1 MPGISGARRG
11 KGFVGASN
19 HFDQAGRGVY
29 RFHNDLPLSARA
41 FAGSLRKSAVSMFRK
56 KMRKLLA
63 FLVLLSV
70 PAVAADWVEISSDAQ
85 SGFYFDRGSLK
96 RDGDIVEVLLLWNFP
111 EEQITRRPVKVY
123 RSATRLTR
131 YDCNKGGRANIEST
145 LYRDA
150 MANGEITEV
159 YRTPDADIKYEWVNP
174 QAPGGESMRS
184 ACGVAPGY

>member
-1 MPGISGARRG
+1 MSIA
-11 KGFVGASN
+11 KIF
-19 HFDQAGRGVY
+19 
-29 RFHNDLPLSARA
+29 A
-41 FAGSLRKSAVSMFRK
+41 F
-56 KMRKLLA
+56 LLA
-63 FLVLLSV
+63 LS
-70 PAVAADWVEISSDAQ
+70 PIALEAADWVEISSDYE
-85 SGFYFDRGSLK
+85 SSIYYDRDSLK

-150 MANGEITEV
+150 MASGEIAEV
-159 YRTPDADIKYEWVNP
+159 YRTPDAEIKYEWVNP

-184 ACGVAPGY
+184 ACGAAP